1 MYKKKSFNKI
11 IMLFYRASIY
21 FVLFVLL
28 TSIFFVAFSG
38 KTINLPKSIIFK
50 NDDNKNNINKNNLLI
65 SMILSLFIT
74 IIFIYKKENNL

>member
-1 MYKKKSFNKI
+1 
-11 IMLFYRASIY
+11 MLFYRVTIY

-38 KTINLPKSIIFK
+38 KTINLPKTIIFK
-50 NDDNKNNINKNNLLI
+50 NNDNENNMNKNNLII

-74 IIFIYKKENNL
+74 LIFIYKKENNL

>member
-1 MYKKKSFNKI
+1 
-11 IMLFYRASIY
+11 MLFYRVTIY

-50 NDDNKNNINKNNLLI
+50 NDIPTGTNIENNMNKNNLLI